1 MRKELGRLSNWILYK
16 LATGFFLSKI
26 VDELTCA
33 SVLML
38 CAVLIQVVV
47 ELCLLVRVMGDAL
60 HWREVLTRR
69 RGWGHAKGIVGH
81 GHVRLH
87 FLNRIHFSATDV
99 FGGDCARFVHEG
111 NLIIDALGDQICV
124 SLAGGVEKV
133 ELLAPIAF
141 SLGFEAVVA
150 GGLGLVAFE
159 MTLSACQAAG
169 ARALWFVVDS
179 GIARS
184 FPSGQRL
191 VGGRAVV
198 GRGRSSVCHGAAAV
212 AHRAGSRMVA
222 VQGGCWA

>member
-1 MRKELGRLSNWILYK
+1 MRKELGRLSNWILCK
-16 LATGFFLSKI
+16 LATEFFLSKM

-33 SVLML
+33 SMLML

-60 HWREVLTRR
+60 HWWEVLTRR

-87 FLNRIHFSATDV
+87 FLNRIHFSATDI
-99 FGGDCARFVHEG
+99 FGGDCARLIHEG
-111 NLIIDALGDQICV
+111 DLVVDALGDQICV
-124 SLAGGVEKV
+124 SLAGGVEEV

-150 GGLGLVAFE
+150 SGLGLVAFE
-159 MTLSACQAAG
+159 MALSACQAAG
-169 ARALWFVVDS
+169 ARALWFVIYGGV
-179 GIARS
+179 ARS
-184 FPSGQRL
+184 FPGGQRL
-191 VGGRAVV
+191 ICGRVIV

-222 VQGGCWA
+222 AQGGCWA

>member
-1 MRKELGRLSNWILYK
+1 MACFCSE
-16 LATGFFLSKI
+16 T

-38 CAVLIQVVV
+38 CAVLLQVVV
-47 ELCLLVRVMGDAL
+47 ELGLLVRVMGDAL
-60 HWREVLTRR
+60 HWWEVLTRG

-87 FLNRIHFSATDV
+87 FLNGIHFSAADV
-99 FGGDCARFVHEG
+99 FGGDCARLVHEG
-111 NLIIDALGDQICV
+111 DLVVDALGDQICI
-124 SLAGGVEKV
+124 SLAGGVEEV

-150 GGLGLVAFE
+150 GGLGLVALE
-159 MTLSACQAAG
+159 MALSARQAAG
-169 ARALWFVVDS
+169 ARALWPVVDS
-179 GIARS
+179 RVARS
-184 FPSGQRL
+184 FPGGQRL
-191 VGGRAVV
+191 VGGRVVV
-198 GRGRSSVCHGAAAV
+198 GRGRSRVCHGAAAV